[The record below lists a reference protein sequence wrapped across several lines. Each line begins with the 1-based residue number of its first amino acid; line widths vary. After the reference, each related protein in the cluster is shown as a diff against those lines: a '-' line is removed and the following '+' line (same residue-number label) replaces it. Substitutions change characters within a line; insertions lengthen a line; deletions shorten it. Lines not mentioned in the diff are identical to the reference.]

1 MILCII
7 YIYRCY
13 ICMYYIY
20 TYICVI
26 YIYVLYIYMLY
37 IYMYVLYI
45 YMYICIY
52 IYMYIYICIY
62 IYVYIYMYISIYIY
76 VYMYIYIYVLTIYIY
91 IYGALLTVIHHN
103 WEQPFFNSLNH
114 GRDTSRPWHVRTR
127 RLESTRSWSSPPTAP
142 NFWAES
148 WWEHLGNDCRMVVGG
163 VSENSVPLNP
173 MVNDHYPY

>member
-1 MILCII
+1 MYHI

-20 TYICVI
+20 IYVCVI
-26 YIYVLYIYMLY
+26 YIYVLYIYMCY
-37 IYMYVLYI
+37 IYMCYI

-52 IYMYIYICIY
+52 ICIN
-62 IYVYIYMYISIYIY
+62 
-76 VYMYIYIYVLTIYIY
+76 YIY

>member
-1 MILCII
+1 MYVLYIYMCVI
-7 YIYRCY
+7 YIYMCY
-13 ICMYYIY
+13 IYIY
-20 TYICVI
+20 VI
-26 YIYVLYIYMLY
+26 YIYVLYIYICIYVYIYVY
-37 IYMYVLYI
+37 IYMYIYMYIYVYIYICIYLYI

-52 IYMYIYICIY
+52 ICIN
-62 IYVYIYMYISIYIY
+62 
-76 VYMYIYIYVLTIYIY
+76 YIY

-127 RLESTRSWSSPPTAP
+127 RLESTRSWSITPDGT